1 MLRNK
6 ALFYFGFLWFGI
18 LSSWVY
24 GAILT
29 LTEGEI
35 ANNIALL
42 FVMLVL
48 YAISGVAYLTILL
61 EAWRRYNFRILLF
74 VFFYPFPKLF
84 AISTTLAVVV
94 FLYCRTLEAYKAGF
108 FESG

>member
-24 GAILT
+24 GAILI

-35 ANNIALL
+35 TNNIALL
-42 FVMLVL
+42 LVMLVL
-48 YAISGVAYLTILL
+48 CAISGFAYLTILL

-94 FLYCRTLEAYKAGF
+94 FLYCRALETYKAGF
-108 FESG
+108 FESE